1 MKAALRRCSRARR
14 HIRMGDILTRI
25 YDAKRR
31 YAERDEAAEPHE
43 LVRQRGLARMSARR
57 PFLEA
62 IRASRG
68 PAIVGEIK
76 RASPSAGLI
85 ARNFDAAA
93 VARAYENAGVDCISV
108 LTEADHF
115 LGELAYLDIARMH
128 SSRPLLRKDF
138 LATPYEVAQSAAY
151 GADAVLLIVAGLDDG
166 TLAACMREAAEYRLD
181 VLVEVHD
188 SAELRRAVALG
199 AALIGI
205 NNRNLRTFETDLS
218 VSEYL
223 LPEVPQGVTVIS
235 ESGMRH
241 PGDISRLHAAGARG
255 FLIGEALMRADDP
268 AALVDSLKTA
278 VEARAVSP

>member
-1 MKAALRRCSRARR
+1 MS
-14 HIRMGDILTRI
+14 DILTRI
-25 YDAKRR
+25 YDAKRHL
-31 YAERDEAAEPHE
+31 AQRDEAAEPYE
-43 LVRQRGLARMSARR
+43 LVRQRGQARAGGRR
-57 PFLEA
+57 PFLQS

-93 VARAYENAGVDCISV
+93 VARAYESAGVDCISV
-108 LTEADHF
+108 LTESDHF
-115 LGELAYLDIARMH
+115 LGELAYLEMARTH
-128 SSRPLLRKDF
+128 STRPLLRKDF

-166 TLAACMREAAEYRLD
+166 ALAVCMREAEDHRLD

-188 SAELRRAVALG
+188 STELNRALALG
-199 AALIGI
+199 ATFIGI
-205 NNRNLRTFETDLS
+205 NNRNLRTFETDLA

-241 PGDISRLHAAGARG
+241 PADISRLHAAGARG
-255 FLIGEALMRADDP
+255 FLIGEALMRADNP
-268 AALVDSLKTA
+268 AALVESLKTA

>member
-1 MKAALRRCSRARR
+1 
-14 HIRMGDILTRI
+14 MGDILTRI

-31 YAERDEAAEPHE
+31 YAERDRAAEPHE
-43 LVRQRGLARMSARR
+43 LVRQRALARMSARR

-62 IRASRG
+62 IVASRG

-115 LGELAYLDIARMH
+115 LGELAYLEIARTH

-138 LATPYEVAQSAAY
+138 LATAYEVAQSAAY
-151 GADAVLLIVAGLDDG
+151 GADAVLLIAAGLGDDA
-166 TLAACMREAAEYRLD
+166 LEACMREAAEYRLD

-188 SAELRRAVALG
+188 SAELKRALALG
-199 AALIGI
+199 AVLIGI
-205 NNRNLRTFETDLS
+205 NNRNLRTFETDLA

-241 PGDISRLHAAGARG
+241 AGDISRLHAAGARG
-255 FLIGEALMRADDP
+255 FLVGEALMRADDP
-268 AALVDSLKTA
+268 AALVGSLKNA